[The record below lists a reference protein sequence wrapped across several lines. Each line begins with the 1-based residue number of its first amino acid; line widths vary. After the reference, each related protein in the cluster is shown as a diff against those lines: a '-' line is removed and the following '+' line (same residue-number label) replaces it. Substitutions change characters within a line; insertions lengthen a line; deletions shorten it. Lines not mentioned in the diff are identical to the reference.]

1 MKRTGPSSRRQ
12 NLDTRPA
19 EGRTRL
25 TRSVALGLM
34 VFLALVVLGHLIY
47 WDAMTAMFGTGGAG
61 LGVLVAAIGIVALVM
76 HLRRDGH

>member
-1 MKRTGPSSRRQ
+1 
-12 NLDTRPA
+12 
-19 EGRTRL
+19 
-25 TRSVALGLM
+25 M

-61 LGVLVAAIGIVALVM
+61 LGVLVAAIGIVALAR

>member
-1 MKRTGPSSRRQ
+1 MKWMGPSSRRE
-12 NLDTRPA
+12 NLDTKPA

-25 TRSVALGLM
+25 TRPVALGLM

-61 LGVLVAAIGIVALVM
+61 LGVLVAVIGIVALM
-76 HLRRDGH
+76 MRLRRDGH

>member
-1 MKRTGPSSRRQ
+1 
-12 NLDTRPA
+12 
-19 EGRTRL
+19 
-25 TRSVALGLM
+25 M
-34 VFLALVVLGHLIY
+34 VFLALVVLGHLVY